1 MLIIDSTRK
10 MSAYISKCLT
20 CFDTTSYYKQ
30 QKSQLFYKII
40 NITKRPQTNVILIV
54 TKNIKVYF

>member
-1 MLIIDSTRK
+1 MIKIGENMILSNDFQCVIK
-10 MSAYISKCLT
+10 N
-20 CFDTTSYYKQ
+20 TSN
-30 QKSQLFYKII
+30 KII